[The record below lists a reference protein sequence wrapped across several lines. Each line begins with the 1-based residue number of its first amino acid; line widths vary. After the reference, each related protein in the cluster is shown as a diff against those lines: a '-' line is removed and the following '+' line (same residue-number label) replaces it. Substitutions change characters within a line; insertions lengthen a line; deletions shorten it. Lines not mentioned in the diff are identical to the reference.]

1 MKPLAKPLDI
11 TVQKLLHLD
20 PHLAGSDVYR
30 AIGGL
35 IERCE
40 PAQLERVQAA
50 LAGQLLENWP
60 APQWDGA
67 LQQLLQSSIALIE
80 SNQIVRCDLHLAM
93 LLLQA
98 NARLNKCRQQ
108 VRPTRPG
115 PLTGIAAVA
124 DRLSEV
130 AIANAG

>member
-20 PHLAGSDVYR
+20 PHLASAEVYR

-40 PAQLERVQAA
+40 PAQLERVQAS
-50 LAGQLLENWP
+50 LSEQLLENWP
-60 APQWDGA
+60 ASQWDSS
-67 LQQLLQSSIALIE
+67 LQQLLQSSIPLIE

-108 VRPTRPG
+108 VRAIQPG
-115 PLTGIAAVA
+115 PLPSATASCILPIAVA
-124 DRLSEV
+124 G
-130 AIANAG
+130 AG